1 MKGMGVEY
9 LIRGFNATIGYYG
22 IFEKERRS
30 YKMNVFIKFVGFPVR
45 IFLPLVLWA
54 IVAQASSS
62 AQDFLYYAIY
72 YVGVFVITLMYPY
85 TRISVQTVASEIL
98 NGDLIRYIARGI
110 PYWSV
115 RLADWLS
122 AILYYLGTVVVL
134 YVIVAKTVMQNISF
148 LHMVQ
153 FFIAL
158 FIGSLIQLVLW
169 VMVGMSAFLLE
180 RVQGIARIYM
190 VTQDLST
197 GALIPLTFLP
207 HAIETIASWLPF
219 QYFVFIPL
227 QILLGQYS
235 FEQGLVYIGTGIVW
249 LGVLLGISGMI
260 WRIGLKHFIASQA

>member
-9 LIRGFNATIGYYG
+9 LIRGFNAIIGYYG
-22 IFEKERRS
+22 IFEKQRRS

-54 IVAQASSS
+54 IIARASSS
-62 AQDFLYYAIY
+62 AEDFRYYALY

-85 TRISVQTVASEIL
+85 TRVSVQTVAGEIL
-98 NGDLIRYIARGI
+98 NGDLIRYIVRGI

-122 AILYYLGTVVVL
+122 AILYYVGTVVIL
-134 YVIVAKTVMQNISF
+134 YVIVVKILLQNIPF
-148 LHMVQ
+148 HHMVL
-153 FFIAL
+153 FFIAV

-180 RVQGIARIYM
+180 RVQGIARLYM
-190 VTQDLST
+190 VIQDLFT
-197 GALIPLTFLP
+197 GALIPLTLLP
-207 HAIETIASWLPF
+207 DAIERIANWLPF
-219 QYFVFIPL
+219 QYFIFIPL

-235 FEQGLVYIGTGIVW
+235 FEQGLTYIGMGFVW
-249 LGVLLGISGMI
+249 LGLLLVIGGMI
-260 WRIGLKHFIASQA
+260 WRIGLKHFIAS